1 MELVNWLEQIM
12 VGFGAGWVMWL
23 LIGLSV
29 LSVAVILERA
39 WFFYSLRDDLDSL
52 ANDLRRALD
61 RSLSEAKKR
70 MDRSPSAEGDRSMRF
85 FASLS
90 ERSSARRRSLASE
103 SRSSRSE

>member
-70 MDRSPSAEGDRSMRF
+70 MDRSPSCLLYTSPSPRDGL
-85 FASLS
+85 LS
-90 ERSSARRRSLASE
+90 RMPSSA
-103 SRSSRSE
+103 